1 MGAQPGLSAQDR
13 RHLVH
18 KITSGVPNTA
28 YQLMI
33 LSDYNIDLLMS
44 RTLLEIPSLNFF
56 FFFFFFLHRACA
68 AGCHVE
74 GWTSHDMTS
83 LTLRMRSVL

>member
-33 LSDYNIDLLMS
+33 LSDFNIDLLMS
-44 RTLLEIPSLNFF
+44 RTVLEIPNLKSSVKQNGP
-56 FFFFFFLHRACA
+56 FLSGAWRPGLLGALALCS
-68 AGCHVE
+68 GGLEQV
-74 GWTSHDMTS
+74 D
-83 LTLRMRSVL
+83 LVR